1 MASNLEVIHQQL
13 MPLEVDFQAVCS
25 EPTIGFR
32 REMEYAMQAFSANDF
47 LAKAAVDTWAATR
60 SSILNL
66 SSIGIT
72 LNPAKKLAYLV
83 PRKFKDRFQVCL
95 DISYFGL
102 MHIAQQSGAILWCQ
116 SAIVRRNDKF
126 MRTSIDK
133 PPAHEFNEFDTIE
146 SRGEIVGA
154 YVVAKTPD
162 GDYLTHTMRA
172 EDIYAI
178 RDRSEAWKSFVSKKI
193 KSCPWS
199 TDEEQMILKTVVKQA
214 YKYWPRRDRL
224 DAAIDYVNT
233 EGGEGINFSQERGQE
248 KDVSPASSDTI
259 KTINDLLL
267 QMDKTWDDDLL
278 PLCSNIF
285 KRPIKAA
292 TDLTEPEA
300 LKAYDFLKAR
310 AKVAA

>member
-13 MPLEVDFQAVCS
+13 IPLEVDFQAVCS

-32 REMEYAMQAFSANDF
+32 REMEYAMQVFSSNDF
-47 LAKAAVDTWAATR
+47 LAKAAVDSWAATR

-116 SAIVRRNDKF
+116 SAIVRKNDKF
-126 MRTSIDK
+126 LRTSIDR
-133 PPAHEFNEFDTIE
+133 PPSHEFNEFDTIE

-154 YVVAKTPD
+154 YVVAKTQD

-178 RDRSEAWKSFVSKKI
+178 LDRSEAWKSYVSKKI

-233 EGGEGINFSQERGQE
+233 EGGEGINFAQERGQE
-248 KDVSPASSDTI
+248 KDISPSSTETI
-259 KTINDLLL
+259 EVITDLLV
-267 QMDKTWDDDLL
+267 QMNKTWEDDLL
-278 PLCSNIF
+278 PICTQIF
-285 KRPIKAA
+285 KRSITSP
-292 TDLTEPEA
+292 DQLTEPEA
-300 LKAYDFLKAR
+300 LKTVDFLK
-310 AKVAA
+310 KKAAA

>member
-1 MASNLEVIHQQL
+1 MASNIEVIHQQL
-13 MPLEVDFQAVCS
+13 LPIEQDFMAVCS
-25 EPTIGFR
+25 EPSIGFK
-32 REMEYAMQAFSANDF
+32 REMEYAMQSFSANDF
-47 LAKAAVDTWAATR
+47 LAKAAVEAWPATR
-60 SSILNL
+60 SAILNL

-83 PRKFKDRFQVCL
+83 PRKFKDKFQVCL

-116 SAIVRRNDKF
+116 SAIVRKNDKF

-133 PPAHEFNEFDTIE
+133 PPIHEFNEFDTVE
-146 SRGEIVGA
+146 SRGQIVGA

-178 RDRSEAWKSFVSKKI
+178 RDRSEAWKSFIAKKI

-224 DAAIDYVNT
+224 DEAIDYVNN
-233 EGGEGINFSQERGQE
+233 EAGEGINFSQERGQE
-248 KDVSPASSDTI
+248 KDVSPASEETLQDIT
-259 KTINDLLL
+259 DLLIKS
-267 QMDKTWDDDLL
+267 DKTWEALF
-278 PLCSNIF
+278 PLCSQIF
-285 KRPIKAA
+285 KRPITSAEQ
-292 TDLTEPEA
+292 LTEPEA
-300 LKAYDFLKAR
+300 VKARDFLTKRMKA
-310 AKVAA
+310 AA

>member
-13 MPLEVDFQAVCS
+13 IPLEVDFQAVCS

-32 REMEYAMQAFSANDF
+32 REMEYAMQVFSSNDF
-47 LAKAAVDTWAATR
+47 LAKAAVDSWAATR

-116 SAIVRRNDKF
+116 SAIVRKNDKF
-126 MRTSIDK
+126 LRTSIDR
-133 PPAHEFNEFDTIE
+133 PPSHEFNEFDTIE

-154 YVVAKTPD
+154 YVVAKTQD

-178 RDRSEAWKSFVSKKI
+178 RDRSEAWKSYVSKKI

-233 EGGEGINFSQERGQE
+233 EGGEGINFAQERGQE
-248 KDVSPASSDTI
+248 KDISPSSTETI
-259 KTINDLLL
+259 EVITDLLV
-267 QMDKTWDDDLL
+267 QMNKTWEDDLL
-278 PLCSNIF
+278 PICTQIF
-285 KRPIKAA
+285 KRSITSP
-292 TDLTEPEA
+292 DQLTEPEA
-300 LKAYDFLKAR
+300 LKTVDFLK
-310 AKVAA
+310 KKAAA